1 MSKPP
6 IPTTTNDP
14 YSIKQA
20 ELRRIRE
27 ANDILAEQQEE
38 QDRLSIVPLEP
49 CRIPPECRSDIVI
62 KPGNQHAQAAFK
74 EGREDEYIDR
84 MKSRYGGEW

>member
-6 IPTTTNDP
+6 VPTTLSP
-14 YSIKQA
+14 YWQKQA

-38 QDRLSIVPLEP
+38 SDRLATVPLEP
-49 CRIPPECRSDIVI
+49 CRIPPECRSDIVV

-74 EGREDEYIDR
+74 AGREDEYIDR

>member
-6 IPTTTNDP
+6 IRPTTSP
-14 YSIKQA
+14 YWIEHA
-20 ELRRIRE
+20 RLRRIRE

-38 QDRLSIVPLEP
+38 EDRLNLVPLEP
-49 CRIPPECRSDIVI
+49 CRMTPEGRGDIVI
-62 KPGNQHAQAAFK
+62 APGNQHAQAAFK

>member
-6 IPTTTNDP
+6 IRPTTSP
-14 YSIKQA
+14 YWVEQA
-20 ELRRIRE
+20 RLRCIRE
-27 ANDILAEQQEE
+27 RNDLLAEQQEE
-38 QDRLSIVPLEP
+38 ADRLSLVPVEP
-49 CRIPPECRSDIVI
+49 CRITPEGRPDIVI
-62 KPGNQHAQAAFK
+62 APGNQHAQAATK

>member
-6 IPTTTNDP
+6 VPATLSP
-14 YSIKQA
+14 YWIEQA
-20 ELRRIRE
+20 RLRRIRE
-27 ANDILAEQQEE
+27 ANDILAELQEE
-38 QDRLSIVPLEP
+38 QDRLDLVPLEP
-49 CRIPPECRSDIVI
+49 CRIPPECRTPIVI

>member
-6 IPTTTNDP
+6 IPTTISP
-14 YSIKQA
+14 YWANQA
-20 ELRRIRE
+20 RLRRIRE

-38 QDRLSIVPLEP
+38 ADRLATVPIEP

-62 KPGNQHAQAAFK
+62 KPGHQHAAAAFK
-74 EGREDEYIDR
+74 AGLEDEYSDR
-84 MKSRYGGEW
+84 MRSKYGGEW

>member
-1 MSKPP
+1 MSNRP
-6 IPTTTNDP
+6 IPTTTSP
-14 YSIKQA
+14 YWIEHA
-20 ELRRIRE
+20 RLRRIRE

-38 QDRLSIVPLEP
+38 EDRLNTVPLEP

-62 KPGNQHAQAAFK
+62 APGNQHAQAAFK

>member
-6 IPTTTNDP
+6 IPTTLSP
-14 YSIKQA
+14 YWADQARRRVIRERNQLLA
-20 ELRRIRE
+20 EL
-27 ANDILAEQQEE
+27 QEE

-49 CRIPPECRSDIVI
+49 CRIPPECRTDIVI
-62 KPGNQHAQAAFK
+62 APGNQHAQAATK

-84 MKSRYGGEW
+84 MKSKYGGEY

>member
-6 IPTTTNDP
+6 IATTISP
-14 YSIKQA
+14 YWAKQA

-38 QDRLSIVPLEP
+38 DDRLSLVPLEP
-49 CRIPPECRSDIVI
+49 CRIPPECRTPIVA
-62 KPGNQHAQAAFK
+62 KPGSQNAAAAHK
-74 EGREDEYIDR
+74 AGCEDEYIDA
-84 MKSRYGGEW
+84 MQGRYGGEW

>member
-6 IPTTTNDP
+6 IRPTTSP
-14 YSIKQA
+14 YWVEQA
-20 ELRRIRE
+20 RLRRIRE

-38 QDRLSIVPLEP
+38 QDRLDLVPLEP
-49 CRIPPECRSDIVI
+49 CRIPPECMSDIVI
-62 KPGNQHAQAAFK
+62 APGNQHAQAAFK

-84 MKSRYGGEW
+84 MRGRFGGEW

>member
-6 IPTTTNDP
+6 VPTTLSP
-14 YSIKQA
+14 YWAEQA
-20 ELRRIRE
+20 RLRRIRE

-38 QDRLSIVPLEP
+38 SDRLSLVPLEP

-62 KPGNQHAQAAFK
+62 KPGNQHAQAATK

>member
-6 IPTTTNDP
+6 IAATTSP
-14 YSIKQA
+14 YWVEQA
-20 ELRRIRE
+20 RLRRIRE

-38 QDRLSIVPLEP
+38 EDRLSWVPLEP
-49 CRIPPECRSDIVI
+49 CRIPPECRTDIVV

-74 EGREDEYIDR
+74 AGREDEYIDR
-84 MKSRYGGEW
+84 MQGRYGGDY

>member
-6 IPTTTNDP
+6 IPTTTSP
-14 YSIKQA
+14 YWIEQA
-20 ELRRIRE
+20 RLRRIRE

-38 QDRLSIVPLEP
+38 QDRLNLVPLEP
-49 CRIPPECRSDIVI
+49 CRMTPEGRGDIVI
-62 KPGNQHAQAAFK
+62 ALGNQHAQAAFK